1 MLSQMAA
8 IPDTCPGSHPVTA
21 YALHRPESEEQ
32 GMSDQLVGM
41 HGYETFNLREVVSRF
56 PPDPDSAARH
66 RAEILVKSDTLRA
79 VLVTALSGGT
89 LHDHSAPGPIT
100 IHVIEG
106 SFLVTINGDRQTISA
121 DEVMIMAP
129 GVPHSVECIEDGAF
143 LLTIAHLSRT
153 PDRGGDS

>member
-1 MLSQMAA
+1 MQ
-8 IPDTCPGSHPVTA
+8 
-21 YALHRPESEEQ
+21 
-32 GMSDQLVGM
+32 
-41 HGYETFNLREVVSRF
+41 GYETFNLREVVSRF

-79 VLVTALSGGT
+79 VLVTALSGGI
-89 LHDHSAPGPIT
+89 LNDHGAPGPIT

-106 SFLVTINGDRQTISA
+106 SFRVTIDGDAQTISA

-129 GVPHSVECIEDGAF
+129 GVRHAIECVEDGAF

-153 PDRGGDS
+153 PDRGGEN